1 MCLFLC
7 KVTNIPE
14 KNNIYDKQNQK
25 RCHRAKKTPHA
36 EIANAAR
43 GDCHRRTRGLKRR
56 LRG

>member
-36 EIANAAR
+36 EIAIAAR
-43 GDCHRRTRGLKRR
+43 GD
-56 LRG
+56 